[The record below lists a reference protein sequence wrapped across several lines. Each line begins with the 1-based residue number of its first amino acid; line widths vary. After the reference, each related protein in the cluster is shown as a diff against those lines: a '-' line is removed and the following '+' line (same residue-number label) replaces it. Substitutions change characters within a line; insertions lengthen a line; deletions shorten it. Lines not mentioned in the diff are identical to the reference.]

1 VCFVLVLNRQYQMSL
16 LLGNETSLGHEGV
29 VLAPRGR
36 AARSRRDQAEGQGRG
51 RLQERD
57 LADAD
62 HPQEECFQHVGVLF
76 RVQ

>member
-36 AARSRRDQAEGQGRG
+36 AARSRRDQAEGQ
-51 RLQERD
+51 ERD

-62 HPQEECFQHVGVLF
+62 HPQDECFQHVGVLF